1 MGKHSGAYFKH
12 LALPVSKFNKTSP
25 HWQNGGVMNQV
36 IITAIHQKKLLSLS
50 YGGIKRTVEPHS
62 YGVSGKGDELLRCYQ
77 VRGDHTSYTSH
88 DWDLLTVSKM
98 TAITMTET
106 EFPGARRDYKKDD
119 KAMQRIYAQ
128 L

>member
-1 MGKHSGAYFKH
+1 
-12 LALPVSKFNKTSP
+12 
-25 HWQNGGVMNQV
+25 
-36 IITAIHQKKLLSLS
+36 
-50 YGGIKRTVEPHS
+50 
-62 YGVSGKGDELLRCYQ
+62 
-77 VRGDHTSYTSH
+77 
-88 DWDLLTVSKM
+88 M